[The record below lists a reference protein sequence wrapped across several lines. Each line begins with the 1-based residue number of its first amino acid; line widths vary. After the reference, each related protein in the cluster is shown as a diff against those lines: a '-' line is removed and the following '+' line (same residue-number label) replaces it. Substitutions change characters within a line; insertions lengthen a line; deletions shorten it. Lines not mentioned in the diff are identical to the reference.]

1 MPLWKRIAVRV
12 MALLIM
18 AGILYGWYSY
28 SMRARAEWERIEKTS
43 AETESVLI
51 KSENGFDVYMIVFRG
66 DTSVVAVKK
75 INGNSVAAI

>member
-1 MPLWKRIAVRV
+1 
-12 MALLIM
+12 
-18 AGILYGWYSY
+18 
-28 SMRARAEWERIEKTS
+28 
-43 AETESVLI
+43 LI